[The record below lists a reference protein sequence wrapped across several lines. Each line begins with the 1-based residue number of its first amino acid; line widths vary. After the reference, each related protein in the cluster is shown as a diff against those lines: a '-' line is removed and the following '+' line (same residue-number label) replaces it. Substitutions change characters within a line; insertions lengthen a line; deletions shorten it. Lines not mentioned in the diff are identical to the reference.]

1 MKSRTIAD
9 ISQCL
14 LDKARAEQFAGYDP
28 FDGLNSSWFS
38 WMPVSKDST
47 FGLAWIQL
55 FKRSPINLR
64 PWFGVSK
71 ARNPK
76 GVALFI
82 LGLIE
87 QYLVT

>member
-47 FGLAWIQL
+47 FGLA
-55 FKRSPINLR
+55 FSNE
-64 PWFGVSK
+64 G
-71 ARNPK
+71 
-76 GVALFI
+76 FI
-82 LGLIE
+82 YGLGAIP
-87 QYLVT
+87 